1 MAAKNEKSGARR
13 ASKNLGNCGNE
24 NVDRSQETAMTR
36 RQQRQ
41 KHRENMRH
49 QAEVAPYLGLSD
61 SEDDKVETET
71 KKENK
76 EETTDPKESESK
88 KNFPLHD
95 LSPRNVTLD
104 RGLSFYYLSA
114 TFDCWT
120 SPTNTPAPLAQIFST
135 FCLFTNYLS
144 YPRVPILRVS

>member
-24 NVDRSQETAMTR
+24 NVDRSQETAVTR

-88 KNFPLHD
+88 
-95 LSPRNVTLD
+95 
-104 RGLSFYYLSA
+104 
-114 TFDCWT
+114 
-120 SPTNTPAPLAQIFST
+120 
-135 FCLFTNYLS
+135 
-144 YPRVPILRVS
+144 

>member
-24 NVDRSQETAMTR
+24 NVDRSQETAVTR

-71 KKENK
+71 KKETKDADSN
-76 EETTDPKESESK
+76 ESEQK
-88 KNFPLHD
+88 
-95 LSPRNVTLD
+95 
-104 RGLSFYYLSA
+104 
-114 TFDCWT
+114 
-120 SPTNTPAPLAQIFST
+120 
-135 FCLFTNYLS
+135 
-144 YPRVPILRVS
+144 